1 MNKFNKSKLFK
12 SKAFK
17 KAMPYCIAILF
28 YLLMTHLDLIGRI
41 IAALFDFILPV
52 IIGIILA
59 YIMDPPI
66 RAVERKLDQRSVKH
80 PRGMAI
86 GIVIAIILVSLSLL
100 VVAVVPQVVSSM
112 VQFSTSKTSYHGE
125 LQQFV
130 DQVAHHHVNLK
141 SVFSTIDKTLD
152 KMQNQVK
159 NQFLLTTKNNGRH
172 ILNFAVD
179 FILAIYFLADK
190 KRVQRSARN
199 WFKLTMR
206 ESTYQKFSAGWKR
219 CDRIF
224 IKYLICEVIDALIVG
239 GVNAGFMLVCG
250 MDYVPMIS
258 VVVGLTN
265 LVPTFGPIIG
275 AVVGAFVLMIN
286 NPLHALLFL
295 AFTGLLQTVDGYL
308 IKPKLYG
315 DTLGVP
321 GLLILIAVIIGGRV
335 FGVLGMLFAIPVMA
349 ILDILNHETFMPFL
363 KRKKIERESRT
374 KKKKPGSEIETDA
387 LDLLLSLQEQEKNSD

>member
-17 KAMPYCIAILF
+17 KALPYCIAILF
-28 YLLMTHLDLIGRI
+28 FLLMTHLDLIGRI

-52 IIGIILA
+52 IVGIILA

-66 RAVERKLDQRSVKH
+66 RAVERKLNQRSVKH
-80 PRGMAI
+80 PRGKAI
-86 GIVIAIILVSLSLL
+86 AIVIAIILVSLGLL

-130 DQVAHHHVNLK
+130 DQVAHHHVNMK

-159 NQFLLTTKNNGRH
+159 NQFLLTTKSNGRH

-179 FILAIYFLADK
+179 FILAIYFLVDK
-190 KRVQRSARN
+190 RRVQNSARN
-199 WFKLTMR
+199 FFKLSMR
-206 ESTYQKFSAGWKR
+206 DSTYQKFSAGWKR

-239 GVNAGFMLVCG
+239 SVNAAFMLVCG
-250 MDYVPMIS
+250 MSYVPMIS

-265 LVPTFGPIIG
+265 LIPTFGPIIG

-321 GLLILIAVIIGGRV
+321 GLLILIAVVLGGRI
-335 FGVLGMLFAIPVMA
+335 FGVLGMLFAIPVVA
-349 ILDILNHETFMPFL
+349 ILDILNHETFLPYL
-363 KRKKIERESRT
+363 RKKKIRRESRG
-374 KKKKPGSEIETDA
+374 KKKRAYRDDDPDA
-387 LDLLLSLQEQEKNSD
+387 LELLMQIQEEEKNSD

>member
-66 RAVERKLDQRSVKH
+66 RAIERQLGQRSVKH
-80 PRGMAI
+80 PRGKAI
-86 GIVIAIILVSLSLL
+86 AIVIAVILISLSLL

-130 DQVAHHHVNLK
+130 DQLAHHHVNLK

-159 NQFLLTTKNNGRH
+159 NQFLLTTKSNGRH

-179 FILAIYFLADK
+179 FILAIYFLVDK
-190 KRVQRSARN
+190 QRVQRSARN
-199 WFKLTMR
+199 WFKLSMR
-206 ESTYQKFSAGWKR
+206 DSTYQKFSAGWKR

-239 GVNAGFMLVCG
+239 GVNAGFMLVCS